1 MSAAGRWRLWLPLAI
16 FVALAGV
23 VAVALYRPADRTVR
37 SALVGRPLPP
47 LRLPAMIPGKPAPM
61 VTAVGPPRLVN
72 VFASWCIPC
81 AAEAPQLMRLKAMGV
96 PIDAV
101 AVRDTP
107 QAVAAF
113 LARYGDPYRAIG
125 DDRRG
130 QVQVSL
136 GSSGVPES
144 YVVGA
149 DGHIALQHVGD
160 IRPEDVA
167 EIAAAV
173 GVTR

>member
-1 MSAAGRWRLWLPLAI
+1 MTARLWLPLAL
-16 FVALAGV
+16 FLAV
-23 VAVALYRPADRTVR
+23 VAVVAYALYRPADRTVR
-37 SALVGRPLPP
+37 SALIGQPLPA
-47 LRLPAMIPGKPAPM
+47 LMLPPMLPGKPAPPP
-61 VTAVGPPRLVN
+61 TAAGPRLVN

-107 QAVAAF
+107 AAVADF

-149 DGHIALQHVGD
+149 DGRIALQHVGD
-160 IRPEDVA
+160 IRAEDVA
-167 EIAAAV
+167 AIAAAV
-173 GVTR
+173 GVAR